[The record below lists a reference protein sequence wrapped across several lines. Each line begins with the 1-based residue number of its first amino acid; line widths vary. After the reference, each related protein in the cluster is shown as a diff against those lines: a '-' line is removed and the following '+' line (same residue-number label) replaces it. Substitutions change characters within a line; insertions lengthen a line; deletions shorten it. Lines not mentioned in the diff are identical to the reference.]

1 MINIPTITEI
11 YENISNDLKNN
22 LNISDTD
29 LKKVLDAFALS
40 LSGQFKL
47 TYLYLADIQNNLS
60 IDKADSSENGGTLER
75 QGLIYLNRIRRP
87 ATGSK
92 ININII
98 SEIGSVLRQGLTF
111 KSNDDSF
118 NPGQLYVLDEEII
131 SSNENQIIE
140 IRSLNTGSLAALQV
154 NDTLTITEPV
164 IGVNQIV
171 TVNEVTEQPLEAE
184 SIENYRSAILQSIQ
198 SEPNGGS
205 KIDYRLWAADAQGVR
220 LVYVYVKEGEAG
232 TVQVFVEA
240 TEADSVDG
248 FGTPSQA
255 LLDSVLEVI
264 EFNPDTSIDISYRG
278 RRPIQASVE
287 VLPISLN
294 PVDITI
300 SNLNVNTT
308 DIRNDI
314 RVNLEDFL
322 KNIRPYIAGADIAR
336 NKNDI
341 LYSAKLQ
348 TVVSEIIEPSNFFTD
363 FSMFVNG
370 VNYLTYPFS
379 GANIP
384 YLRNLLFE

>member
-11 YENISNDLKNN
+11 YENISNDLRNN